1 MKTIQVIRNL
11 GQLGNQNFLAKK
23 LLSNVGYKLTFK
35 QTAYYKSG
43 SFLTEPDGVK
53 TFVDL
58 LGTKEQDMLMQE
70 LSKRRELILPDKG
83 SQSVNVIPPNSKQ
96 MRQIAFHQSLP
107 FIGFGFLD
115 NFIMILAGEYI
126 DTTLG
131 VAFDSREYLKSI
143 VFSVPSGI
151 STMAAAALGNAISDV
166 AGIGSAW
173 YVETLANKIG
183 VTYPKLT
190 PAQTDMLRTRLSVQ
204 IGRVIGILIGC
215 FLGMSPLLFY
225 SNETSKNSKAIE
237 EPATT

>member
-1 MKTIQVIRNL
+1 
-11 GQLGNQNFLAKK
+11 
-23 LLSNVGYKLTFK
+23 
-35 QTAYYKSG
+35 
-43 SFLTEPDGVK
+43 
-53 TFVDL
+53 
-58 LGTKEQDMLMQE
+58 
-70 LSKRRELILPDKG
+70 
-83 SQSVNVIPPNSKQ
+83 
-96 MRQIAFHQSLP
+96 
-107 FIGFGFLD
+107 
-115 NFIMILAGEYI
+115 
-126 DTTLG
+126 
-131 VAFDSREYLKSI
+131 
-143 VFSVPSGI
+143 
-151 STMAAAALGNAISDV
+151 MAAAALGNAISDV